1 MNRFT
6 SLLVTLALMPLSA
19 LANPVLD
26 EATVRGI
33 SAEVAQALRDSDMS
47 VLEKYLHRD
56 SRIVIDVD
64 PAVNAGQHQISYDEY
79 MALSQMS
86 MQVMDNVEIHD
97 EIIAIS
103 VDEAN
108 NEATIEEKTT
118 ALIEAMGMKIKDVS
132 LTKTTYGVI
141 DGQIKVLSTEDQLIS
156 SGPIE

>member
-6 SLLVTLALMPLSA
+6 GIVVALALMPLSG

-26 EATVRGI
+26 EATVREI

-64 PAVNAGQHQISYDEY
+64 PAVNAGQHEIGYDEY

-86 MQVMDNVEIHD
+86 MQVMESVDIHD
-97 EIIAIS
+97 EIISIS

-118 ALIEAMGMKIKDVS
+118 ALVEAMGMKIKDVS